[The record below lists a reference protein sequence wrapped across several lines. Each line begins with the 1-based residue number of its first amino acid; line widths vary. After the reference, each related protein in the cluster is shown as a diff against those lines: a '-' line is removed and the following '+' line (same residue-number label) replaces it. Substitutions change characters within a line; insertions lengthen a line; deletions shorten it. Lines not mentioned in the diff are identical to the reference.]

1 MEVALRQRL
10 AGVAAVSISES
21 AQTTEVIF
29 AAGDHPFSIETFT
42 GALRQAGVE
51 VVSMEIDACGQVER
65 RGDERLLRAGTSEFV
80 LRNGSGAV
88 AGTSVCVAGR
98 IHEESDRVALV
109 VSRVEQAGSV
119 NGS

>member
-1 MEVALRQRL
+1 MV
-10 AGVAAVSISES
+10 
-21 AQTTEVIF
+21 F
-29 AAGDHPFSIETFT
+29 APGDHPFSIETFK

-65 RGDERLLRAGTSEFV
+65 RGDERLLRAGTTEFV

-88 AGTSVCVAGR
+88 AGMSVCVAGR
-98 IHEESDRVALV
+98 IHEGPDQVALL
-109 VSRVEQAGSV
+109 VSRVEEAGSV

>member
-10 AGVAAVSISES
+10 EGVAAVSISES

-29 AAGDHPFSIETFT
+29 APGDHPFSIETFK
-42 GALRQAGVE
+42 GALRQASVE
-51 VVSMEIDACGQVER
+51 AVTMEIDVCGRLER
-65 RGDERLLRAGTSEFV
+65 HGGEPLLRTRTAEFV
-80 LRNGSGAV
+80 LRNGSEAF

-98 IHEESDRVALV
+98 IAEEPGRVVLLV
-109 VSRVEQAGSV
+109 TRVDEADPA